1 MRGSLDKA
9 FKTRLKQLI
18 ITECELNLDIEEID
32 DDSPLFGGKSPV
44 GLDSID
50 GFQMAIAIQNT
61 FGVKITDSK
70 QMGRVMK
77 SINTFADFLQP
88 A

>member
-1 MRGSLDKA
+1 MRGSLDNDL
-9 FKTRLKQLI
+9 KTRLKKFI
-18 ITECELNLDIEEID
+18 ITECELSLDIDDID
-32 DDSPLFGGKSPV
+32 DDSPLFGSRSPV

-61 FGVKITDSK
+61 YGIKITDSK